1 MKEKERFW
9 NVDLKL
15 VLVHWWQDISV
26 FLMTLVAFMALSLP
40 VVIPALILWYL
51 MSINFTVAP

>member
-9 NVDLKL
+9 NVDLKP
-15 VLVHWWQDISV
+15 VLIHWWQDISV
-26 FLMTLVAFMALSLP
+26 FLMTLLAFLALSLP